1 VHRLSVIVLA
11 HNQLPYTQACMNSL
25 LSTQDVC
32 LEAVVVDN
40 GSTDGTPQWLAGMEA
55 AFAQRGMALVV
66 LRNESN
72 VGCSTARNQG
82 VEQAGGDYCAFM
94 DNDVIAADPAW
105 GARLIGAIER
115 AGGEALAGP
124 KLVYP
129 VPPHLIQCAGV
140 GISRTGRVQ
149 FRGRGRPRDEAEF
162 SRPRDCQALISACL
176 VFPRRLY
183 EEIGGLDEAF
193 NPIEFE
199 DLDLCYRARA
209 HGYRVL
215 YEPAVELHHWESIT
229 SEGTEKLPNTYL
241 IVKHGLLFKERWRHM
256 FEREEGPPNEA
267 CRWRHIEVPSLKGRR
282 TR

>member
-1 VHRLSVIVLA
+1 
-11 HNQLPYTQACMNSL
+11 
-25 LSTQDVC
+25 
-32 LEAVVVDN
+32 
-40 GSTDGTPQWLAGMEA
+40 
-55 AFAQRGMALVV
+55 
-66 LRNESN
+66 
-72 VGCSTARNQG
+72 
-82 VEQAGGDYCAFM
+82 M
-94 DNDVIAADPAW
+94 DNDVVAADPVW
-105 GARLIGAIER
+105 GRRLIDAIER
-115 AGGEALAGP
+115 AGGRALAGP

-162 SRPRDCQALISACL
+162 NVPGDCQALISACL
-176 VFPRRLY
+176 VFPRRIY

-193 NPIEFE
+193 DPIEYE
-199 DLDLCYRARA
+199 DLDFCYRARV

-241 IVKHGLLFKERWRHM
+241 IVKHGLLFKERWRHV
-256 FEREEGPPNEA
+256 FQREDGPPDEA
-267 CRWRHIEVPSLKGRR
+267 CRWQRIDVPSMKGRR